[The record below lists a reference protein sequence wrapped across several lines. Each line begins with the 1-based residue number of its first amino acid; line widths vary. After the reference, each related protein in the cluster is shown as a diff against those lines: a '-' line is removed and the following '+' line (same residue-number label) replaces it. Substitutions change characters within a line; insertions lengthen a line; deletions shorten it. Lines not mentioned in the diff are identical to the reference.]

1 MRCECEH
8 EGKIGVCGLFFL
20 KKKKKKKRAKR
31 KKEERE
37 EKAKASILRSQSCVL
52 PMCLP
57 IKVEN
62 E

>member
-1 MRCECEH
+1 MNTKE
-8 EGKIGVCGLFFL
+8 KLAFVVFFFE
-20 KKKKKKKRAKR
+20 KNEKKKKRAKR

>member
-1 MRCECEH
+1 MNTKE
-8 EGKIGVCGLFFL
+8 KLAFVVFFFE
-20 KKKKKKKRAKR
+20 KNEKKKKKRAKR